1 MDTSRG
7 LIASYI
13 LDGTGGG
20 KSVGW
25 DEINSWSETDGILWV
40 HLDYTTIESDV
51 WLREKSGLDELL
63 ISALVSDDPRPRSA
77 IMSDGL
83 LVILRGVNLN
93 PGEDPEDMVS
103 IRFWINNNRIISTRR
118 RKLLSIGDLRQ
129 AIEKG
134 VGPKTTGEFLV
145 DLSSRL
151 VDRMADVVDDIS
163 AKADLLEEQLLTV
176 QSHQLRPK
184 ISELRHEAIRL
195 RRYLAPQRE
204 VMARLYNERVPWLN
218 DMDRMRLR
226 EVADS
231 TTRYIEDLDASRER
245 AIVIQEELMS
255 RISEQMDKRMYVLSM
270 VAAIFLPLGF
280 LTGLLGINVGGIPG
294 AEYKGSFY
302 IFCGILIFVSAMQIY
317 IFKKL
322 KWM

>member
-1 MDTSRG
+1 MDPSHS
-7 LIASYI
+7 LIAGYI
-13 LDGTGGG
+13 LDGEGGG

-25 DEINSWSETDGILWV
+25 DEINTWSEGTGLLWV
-40 HLDYTTIESDV
+40 HLDYTSYESEK
-51 WLREKSGLDELL
+51 WLREQSGLDELT
-63 ISALVSDDPRPRSA
+63 IAALMSDDPRPRSA
-77 IMSDGL
+77 VMNDGL
-83 LVILRGVNLN
+83 LVVLRGVNLN

-103 IRFWINNNRIISTRR
+103 IRVWISAKRIISTRR

-134 VGPKTTGEFLV
+134 IGPTTTGDFLV
-145 DLSSRL
+145 DLSTRM
-151 VDRMADVVDDIS
+151 VERMADVVDGIS
-163 AKADLLEEQLLTV
+163 AKADLLEEQLLLV
-176 QSHQLRPK
+176 QSHKLRPK
-184 ISELRHEAIRL
+184 ISELRREAISL

-204 VMARLYNERVPWLN
+204 AMTRLYNERVPLLN
-218 DMDRMRLR
+218 DLDRMRLR

-231 TTRYIEDLDASRER
+231 TTRYLEDLDASREK

-255 RISEQMDKRMYVLSM
+255 QISEQMDKRMYVLSM
-270 VAAIFLPLGF
+270 VAAVFLPLGF

-294 AEYKGSFY
+294 ADDKNSFY
-302 IFCGILIFVSAMQIY
+302 IFCVILLTVSALQIY